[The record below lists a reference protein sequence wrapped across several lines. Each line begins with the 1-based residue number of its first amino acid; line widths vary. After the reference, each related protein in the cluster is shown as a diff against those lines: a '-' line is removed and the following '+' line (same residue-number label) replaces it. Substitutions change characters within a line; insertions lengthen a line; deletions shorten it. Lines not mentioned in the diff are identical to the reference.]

1 MKNKNKVENEIYKI
15 FAKELNLSKNFNFK
29 KNLKNKNL
37 PNLDSLSW
45 IIIISNISKKFK
57 IEFDLKTISKIN
69 TISFLIAETGKLIK
83 K

>member
-45 IIIISNISKKFK
+45 IIIISNIS
-57 IEFDLKTISKIN
+57 ILSSITSLSLPSKTLSSDRV
-69 TISFLIAETGKLIK
+69 TSRTLLRFF
-83 K
+83 

>member
-45 IIIISNISKKFK
+45 IIIISNI
-57 IEFDLKTISKIN
+57 IGN
-69 TISFLIAETGKLIK
+69 
-83 K
+83 